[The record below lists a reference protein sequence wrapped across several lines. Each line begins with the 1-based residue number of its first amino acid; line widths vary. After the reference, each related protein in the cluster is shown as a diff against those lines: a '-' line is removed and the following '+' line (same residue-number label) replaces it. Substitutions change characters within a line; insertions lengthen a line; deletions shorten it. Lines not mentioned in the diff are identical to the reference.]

1 MKEKFLK
8 GFPKLRELLDK
19 LSEEYE
25 SNKSRYKEGFIIG
38 LDGRRVYVDSPHK
51 LLNYLLQGAEAIYMK
66 YVMVFADKLIR
77 KNRVDAKLLVFMHDE
92 LNYEVYPN
100 EVEKA
105 KKILSYSF
113 SKVGDSLPIGCK
125 MASDPK
131 IGLNWYE
138 IH

>member
-1 MKEKFLK
+1 MS
-8 GFPKLRELLDK
+8 K
-19 LSEEYE
+19 LSDEYE
-25 SNKSRYKEGFIIG
+25 QNKSKHKEGFITG

-66 YVMVFADKLIR
+66 YVMVYADKLIK
-77 KNRVDAKLLVFMHDE
+77 KNNVDAKLLVFMHDE
-92 LNYEVYPN
+92 LNYEVYPS

-105 KKILSYSF
+105 KKILSHSF